1 MKWSPDPSSYFYA
14 HLSGTVSYR
23 NRPISSQTWTVPCKF
38 STVVYRAKTNHLW
51 KKRIFP
57 WKNSTALFKKRAD
70 HILYHMNDWTKIF
83 LQKMENISILVHDSK
98 STKRLKF
105 LGGHHS
111 IKCFVLCLIEN
122 DQYLPKRKRVYNDYE
137 CSLHLESTLHVIPFN
152 SNDIRTH
159 IEETGISLFFFIRIK
174 E

>member
-83 LQKMENISILVHDSK
+83 LQNMENISILVHDSK

-111 IKCFVLCLIEN
+111 IKCFFFMFDWKWPIPSKEEKSLQRLRVLFASWIHFTC
-122 DQYLPKRKRVYNDYE
+122 
-137 CSLHLESTLHVIPFN
+137 N
-152 SNDIRTH
+152 S
-159 IEETGISLFFFIRIK
+159 F
-174 E
+174 